1 MNGIFYGVSVGP
13 GDPELLTLKAV
24 RIIRTCDVIAVPRSS
39 KNGEQVA
46 LEIARAAV
54 AELSQKEIV
63 PLDMPMTHDAAVL
76 EKARAQA
83 VETIINY
90 LNKGSSV
97 AFLTIGDV
105 SIYSTYG
112 YLHGRVIGRGYTA
125 KMVAGLPSFCAAAA
139 RLGESLTEPKLP
151 VHLIPA
157 AYGGV
162 AESLDLPGTKV
173 LMKSGKT
180 LKQTIDALRA
190 CGRTDVRI
198 VQRCGLPG
206 ERVFYNLD
214 EWDNPGEY
222 LSIVIVKDG

>member
-1 MNGIFYGVSVGP
+1 M
-13 GDPELLTLKAV
+13 
-24 RIIRTCDVIAVPRSS
+24 
-39 KNGEQVA
+39 
-46 LEIARAAV
+46 
-54 AELSQKEIV
+54 
-63 PLDMPMTHDAAVL
+63 
-76 EKARAQA
+76 
-83 VETIINY
+83 ETIINY
-90 LNKGSSV
+90 LKQGSSV

-125 KMVAGLPSFCAAAA
+125 KMVAGVPSFCAAAA

>member
-39 KNGEQVA
+39 ENGEQVA
-46 LEIARAAV
+46 
-54 AELSQKEIV
+54 
-63 PLDMPMTHDAAVL
+63 LDMPMTHDAAVL

-90 LNKGSSV
+90 LKQGSSV

-125 KMVAGLPSFCAAAA
+125 KMVAGVPSFCAAAA

>member
-1 MNGIFYGVSVGP
+1 MNGTFYGVSVGP

-39 KNGEQVA
+39 KDGEQVA

-54 AELSQKEIV
+54 PELAQKEIV
-63 PLDMPMTHDAAVL
+63 PLDMPMTHDASVL
-76 EKARAQA
+76 EAARVQA
-83 VETIINY
+83 VETVLCY
-90 LNKGSSV
+90 LKQGRSV

-112 YLHGRVIGRGYTA
+112 YLHDRVIKRGYMA
-125 KMVAGLPSFCAAAA
+125 EMVAGVPSFCAAAA
-139 RLGESLTEPKLP
+139 RLGESLTAPKQP

-162 AESLDLPGTKV
+162 AEALDLPGTKV

-180 LKQTIDALRA
+180 LERTIDTLRA
-190 CGRTDVRI
+190 RGRTDAHV

-206 ERVFYNLD
+206 ERVFYSLD
-214 EWDNPGEY
+214 DLDCPGEY
-222 LSIVIVKDG
+222 LSIVIVKDF

>member
-1 MNGIFYGVSVGP
+1 MSGIFYGVSVGP

-24 RIIRTCDVIAVPRSS
+24 RIIRACDVIAVPRSS
-39 KNGEQVA
+39 KDGEQVA

-54 AELSQKEIV
+54 PELLQKEIV

-83 VETIINY
+83 AETVLVY
-90 LNKGSSV
+90 LEEGRDV

-112 YLHGRVIGRGYTA
+112 YLHNRVVKRGYTA
-125 KMVAGLPSFCAAAA
+125 KMVAGVPSFCAAAA
-139 RLGESLTEPKLP
+139 CLGESLTEPKLP

-157 AYGGV
+157 AYGKV

-180 LKQTIDALRA
+180 LEQTIDALRA
-190 CGRTDVRI
+190 RGRTDARV

-206 ERVFYNLD
+206 ERVFYSLD
-214 EWDNPGEY
+214 EWDNSREY
-222 LSIVIVKDG
+222 LSIVIVKDC